1 MQNVMLSNEDEES
14 PLAKVAS
21 IIGDVF
27 DVVNSK
33 KEDELFDA
41 GNPTETITTRITRSD
56 IWDALSE
63 FAIPH
68 IHYSCEEIFAGKVG
82 MLNIDFISGQ
92 GQTSSLK
99 TVRSVIASWYKILRL
114 IATVLFLSVLI
125 YTGIKIMISST
136 AKDKAKYKEWI
147 INWIVGFAILYF
159 LHYLMSFII
168 VVISKFNTM
177 LSNSMQY
184 VNVSVKGNVSS
195 FSFNTNLIG
204 LVRFCVQSDNLL
216 FRTGYLIL
224 YTMLTVYTFKF
235 TMVYLKRLINMA
247 FLTLIAPIVAFTYPI
262 DKMADG
268 QAQGFDMWV
277 KEYIF
282 NALLQPMHFLL
293 YYVLVGSAVRISGT
307 NPLYAIAVLAFMPE
321 GERLLK
327 KIFGFDKAG
336 GGTVKG
342 MQDAIAGAAIASSLK
357 GMLGKGAKGGPDAS
371 KMSSPGALIKDF
383 KDNKLSA
390 TGA

>member
-1 MQNVMLSNEDEES
+1 MKPLTFFWQSILDAVNAIMQNVMLSNEDQES

-27 DVVNSK
+27 DVVNSEK
-33 KEDELFDA
+33 KDELFDA
-41 GNPTETITTRITRSD
+41 GNPTETITTRISRTD
-56 IWDALSE
+56 VWDALSE

-82 MLNIDFISGQ
+82 LLNIDFISGQ

-147 INWIVGFAILYF
+147 INWIIGFAILYF

-184 VNVSVKGNVSS
+184 VNAVS
-195 FSFNTNLIG
+195 
-204 LVRFCVQSDNLL
+204 
-216 FRTGYLIL
+216 
-224 YTMLTVYTFKF
+224 YTH
-235 TMVYLKRLINMA
+235 
-247 FLTLIAPIVAFTYPI
+247 LTLPT
-262 DKMADG
+262 
-268 QAQGFDMWV
+268 
-277 KEYIF
+277 
-282 NALLQPMHFLL
+282 
-293 YYVLVGSAVRISGT
+293 
-307 NPLYAIAVLAFMPE
+307 
-321 GERLLK
+321 
-327 KIFGFDKAG
+327 KA
-336 GGTVKG
+336 
-342 MQDAIAGAAIASSLK
+342 
-357 GMLGKGAKGGPDAS
+357 
-371 KMSSPGALIKDF
+371 
-383 KDNKLSA
+383 
-390 TGA
+390 